1 MQERRRKTKSSD
13 KKEKKNPSEE
23 ERDQEIW
30 LKDNAYK
37 FGFIIRY
44 PKQKEDATGKR
55 YHYTLRYVGK
65 EIAKKLHDEAMS
77 WMK

>member
-1 MQERRRKTKSSD
+1 RLLPNGLTTEFDEKKESDKDKDAGKKEEAKSSD

-44 PKQKEDATGKR
+44 PKQKED
-55 YHYTLRYVGK
+55 
-65 EIAKKLHDEAMS
+65 
-77 WMK
+77 